1 MRVVLSLL
9 MTCLVAACA
18 PYVQDPNAADA
29 NAEKT
34 LTTGSNIPRKGSNA
48 IVVDKSVVQ
57 DQQIR
62 QGGSLQ
68 R

>member
-1 MRVVLSLL
+1 MRLVVSLSCLS
-9 MTCLVAACA
+9 LVAACA
-18 PYVQDPNAADA
+18 APQDPNQEAASYDRG
-29 NAEKT
+29 T
-34 LTTGSNIPRKGSNA
+34 TTGSNIPRKGSA
-48 IVVDKSVVQ
+48 VTIDKSVVQ

>member
-1 MRVVLSLL
+1 MRVVISLFCLS
-9 MTCLVAACA
+9 LVAACA
-18 PYVQDPNAADA
+18 VPQDPNQETASYDR
-29 NAEKT
+29 NT
-34 LTTGSNIPRKGSNA
+34 TTGSNIPRKGSA
-48 IVVDKSVVQ
+48 TTIDKSVVQ